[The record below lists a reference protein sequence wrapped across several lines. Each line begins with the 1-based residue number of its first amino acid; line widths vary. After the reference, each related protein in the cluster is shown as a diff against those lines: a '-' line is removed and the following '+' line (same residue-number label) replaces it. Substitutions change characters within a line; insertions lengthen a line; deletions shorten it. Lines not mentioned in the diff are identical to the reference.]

1 MTFHPGISVKV
12 ALERVLTK
20 QWLLPAIQREFVWDQ
35 DQILTLVDSLMRGYP
50 IGSFLFWNVK
60 PESVS
65 LYQYFDFITEF
76 HERDASFAN
85 KAAVPVGQGIIGVLD
100 GQQRLTALNI
110 AFYGSYTQK
119 KKFAWGN
126 KFDSFV
132 KKNVYLNLMDSPK
145 HEELGHM
152 YELKFLSEK
161 DSHLSTEDASKWFKV
176 SDVLHLQ
183 DGGPAIL
190 SELETRGLDVKAA
203 YPRLSALY
211 SAVVDRASVSW
222 YEEES
227 QDADKVLDIFVRV
240 NSGGTTLS
248 NSDLLLSMAT
258 NQWEHLDAR
267 DEVRKLVQEVNN
279 FGFNFSKDTILK
291 SSLMIS
297 GLPIE
302 FKISSFTRE
311 NMLKVE
317 KDWELTKSSL
327 FAAARLLKSFGY
339 SAQNLRAQ
347 SAVMPISYY
356 LSKREDRNNYVDSGT
371 TNADKL
377 ALKSWFAQVLLK
389 QGIWGSGLDT
399 LLRSIRSAIDSSDA
413 KQFPEGSIRDA
424 MAVAGKALTF
434 DDAEIEEVL
443 NYRYGSQQAFAIL
456 TLLYPGLDLSQEFH
470 EDHIFPKSKF
480 TQAALK
486 KIGFE
491 ADKAESFSQLVDTLP
506 NLQLLKGLVNIEKQA
521 KMPQAWIDAYFEGDE
536 PKKNTYLLDNDLVG
550 SKLEN
555 EHDFEAYYVERKSR
569 MLNRLQKLLGL

>member
-1 MTFHPGISVKV
+1 MKI

-35 DQILTLVDSLMRGYP
+35 EQILTLVDSLMRGYP

-65 LYQYFDFITEF
+65 LYQYFDFITDF

-85 KAAVPVGQGIIGVLD
+85 KAVVPVGQGIVGVLD
-100 GQQRLTALNI
+100 GQQRLTALNV

-126 KFDSFV
+126 KYDSFV
-132 KKNVYLNLMDSPK
+132 KKHVYLNLIDSPK

-161 DSHLSTEDASKWFKV
+161 DPNLFAEDGSKWFKV
-176 SDVLHLQ
+176 SEVLHLE

-190 SELETRGLDVKAA
+190 GEIEKRGLEVKVA
-203 YPRLSALY
+203 YPKLSSLY
-211 SAVVDRASVSW
+211 SAVVEKGSVSW

-317 KDWELTKSSL
+317 KEWELSKSSL

-339 SAQNLRAQ
+339 SAHNLKAQ
-347 SAVMPISYY
+347 SAIMPIAYY
-356 LSKREDRNNYVDSGT
+356 LSKRSDRNSYVDSGS
-371 TNADKL
+371 TNQDK
-377 ALKSWFAQVLLK
+377 ASLKSWFARVLIK

-399 LLRSIRSAIDSSDA
+399 LLRSIRTAIDSA
-413 KQFPEGSIRDA
+413 GTKVFPSKEIHDA
-424 MAVAGKALTF
+424 MASIGKVLVF
-434 DDAEIEEVL
+434 DESEIEEVL
-443 NYRYGSQQAFAIL
+443 SSRYGSQQAFAIL

-480 TQAALK
+480 TLGALK
-486 KIGFE
+486 KIGFA
-491 ADKAESFSQLVDTLP
+491 ADKAEEVSQQVDTLP
-506 NLQLLKGLVNIEKQA
+506 NLQLLKGQVNIEKQA
-521 KMPQAWIDAYFEGDE
+521 KMPQTWIESFFEDDE
-536 PKKNTYLLDNDLVG
+536 PKRNSYLLDNDLVG
-550 SKLEN
+550 LKLGN
-555 EHDFEAYYVERKSR
+555 EHDFEAYFQSRHSR
-569 MLNRLQKLLGL
+569 MLLRLKELLGL